1 MKKILLLGAL
11 LLSAALTWFAVS
23 NYLSA
28 RPVAEE
34 NLRGLALSLTSTI
47 ENIAVH
53 DPSLQSLGTL
63 QSHEIAFFALVDRK
77 GLYRF
82 HTNPDLIGKPSQLAI
97 SPALFR

>member
-1 MKKILLLGAL
+1 MRKFVLLGGI

-34 NLRGLALSLTSTI
+34 NLRGLALSLTAAI
-47 ENIAVH
+47 ENI
-53 DPSLQSLGTL
+53 SLHNPALRNLDSFKSQD
-63 QSHEIAFFALVDRK
+63 IAFFALIGRK

-82 HTNPDLIGKPSQLAI
+82 HTNPDLIGAPTLGF
-97 SPALFR
+97 L